1 MTNND
6 EVTHMAQ
13 VLCAIEHALDLE
25 EVQAHW
31 GEYMMPAYG
40 YEARKLIGFA
50 DALAA
55 HRAATAITGKVVPA

>member
-13 VLCAIEHALDLE
+13 VLAATDLAADLE
-25 EVQAHW
+25 WVEEFWAELNAAPYLEEAH
-31 GEYMMPAYG
+31 
-40 YEARKLIGFA
+40 KLIRFA